1 MFSDWQ
7 IEGYIKDQSLHGC
20 NVTSS
25 QLRGREEAT
34 CSIQGSTIT
43 ASHKT
48 VQCNTDVGLST
59 EFVPTLRDAQTAFSN
74 PQVSLVQL
82 IVWNRHFPTSQK
94 FSFST
99 CTSLFFL
106 FFIMN
111 LNVQP
116 LGTEK
121 MMQGGYWQSSI
132 LLEWYWLVKVK
143 EKNSTWQWWRLWSL
157 LCALHSHQFILGRH
171 CQTIQKQ
178 TPRAKSKI
186 VSKRPYLHAVK
197 E

>member
-48 VQCNTDVGLST
+48 VQCNTDVGLSI

-99 CTSLFFL
+99 CTSLFFS
-106 FFIMN
+106 FFFFLLWTWMFSHLEQKKWCKVDIDS
-111 LNVQP
+111 LVS
-116 LGTEK
+116 
-121 MMQGGYWQSSI
+121 YWNDI
-132 LLEWYWLVKVK
+132 G
-143 EKNSTWQWWRLWSL
+143 WWRLRRRIPHGNDGDSGVYCV
-157 LCALHSHQFILGRH
+157 LCTHISSF
-171 CQTIQKQ
+171 
-178 TPRAKSKI
+178 
-186 VSKRPYLHAVK
+186 
-197 E
+197 